1 MLERDYG
8 DREAR
13 ELWPRLQR
21 RLPDLFRNIAVTPA
35 LLHGDLHAGN
45 TAETDDEPGNR
56 ATRPRQ
62 TTSQVTG
69 KQPCNG
75 ETRPKQTTSQVT
87 VKHGRNRRP
96 AR

>member
-1 MLERDYG
+1 MCSWSVSQSYTACLRPACRCRRQLAMLERDYG

-35 LLHGDLHAGN
+35 LLHGDLHSGN
-45 TAETDDEPGNR
+45 TAETDDQPGNR
-56 ATRPRQ
+56 
-62 TTSQVTG
+62 
-69 KQPCNG
+69 
-75 ETRPKQTTSQVT
+75 ET
-87 VKHGRNRRP
+87 